1 MSFTMIDDHEYKD
14 MEKNDFELALKLDRE
29 EKEMFTR
36 NNDNSS
42 SESSLREIELNVDF
56 IGIYI
61 VPRPKN

>member
-1 MSFTMIDDHEYKD
+1 MIDDHEYKD